1 MKIKLILGAI
11 AFICIQAFAG
21 TALNLPEPTLKSC
34 TDKAFLDS
42 LEKRLQND
50 FTKHEITREELY
62 DYQNFSAQ
70 CLLLL
75 RDSE

>member
-34 TDKAFLDS
+34 TDKAF
-42 LEKRLQND
+42 
-50 FTKHEITREELY
+50 F
-62 DYQNFSAQ
+62 
-70 CLLLL
+70 
-75 RDSE
+75 